1 MNNFKKYIKGLG
13 VCLMLLLT
21 GPVTFAQ
28 SAELEMLESLDSTK
42 IMIIL
47 VLVVMLLVLLV
58 AFYLL
63 VILRVMVRE
72 DAIRKAKE
80 KGVEYIE
87 EPSAW
92 SQFYAGLT
100 DAVPIEKESTIVLD
114 HDYDGIKELD
124 NHLPP
129 WWKYMF
135 YVTIVFAGV
144 YLFMYH
150 VSGSLPLQAEEYEI
164 AMAEAQ
170 ANIVTV
176 DEGSSIDESNI
187 IFSDDPTVQ
196 SSGKTVYE
204 RNCVACHKAAGEGG
218 IGPNLTDDYWLH
230 GGSIQET
237 YNTIKNGVPD
247 KGMIA
252 WGDVL
257 SPSKMNDVTSYIY
270 TLRGT
275 NPPNAKAPQGE
286 LYQEKA
292 AETSAD
298 EKTEEEDGT
307 SE

>member
-1 MNNFKKYIKGLG
+1 MTNFNKYIKGLG

-21 GPVTFAQ
+21 GPISYAQ
-28 SAELEMLESLDSTK
+28 TENTGILESLDASK

-63 VILRVMVRE
+63 VILQVMVRE

-80 KGVEYIE
+80 KGIEYVE

-92 SQFYAGLT
+92 SKFYAGLT
-100 DAVPIEKESTIVLD
+100 DAIPIEKENTIVLD

-135 YVTIVFAGV
+135 YASIVFAV
-144 YLFMYH
+144 IYLYMYH
-150 VSGSLPLQAEEYEI
+150 ISGSLPLQTQEYEI

-170 ANIVTV
+170 ANMSSAE
-176 DEGSSIDESNI
+176 EGSSVDESNI
-187 IFSDDPTVQ
+187 VFSDDPVVLA
-196 SSGKTVYE
+196 SGKTVYE

-218 IGPNLTDDYWLH
+218 IGPNLTDEYWLH
-230 GGSIQET
+230 GGSVQDI
-237 YNTIKNGVPD
+237 YNTVKNGVPD

-252 WGDVL
+252 WKDVL
-257 SPSKMNDVTSYIY
+257 SPAKMNDVTSYIH
-270 TLRGT
+270 TLKGT
-275 NPPNAKAPQGE
+275 NPANAKAPQGE
-286 LYQEKA
+286 LYKEEVSE
-292 AETSAD
+292 ETVV
-298 EKTEEEDGT
+298 EEAL

>member
-1 MNNFKKYIKGLG
+1 MNNFKTYIKGLG

-21 GPVTFAQ
+21 GPATFAQ
-28 SAELEMLESLDSTK
+28 GESGAMDLSFSTTE
-42 IMIIL
+42 IMIVL

-63 VILRVMVRE
+63 VILQVMVRE

-80 KGVEYIE
+80 KGIEYVE

-92 SQFYAGLT
+92 SKFYKGLT
-100 DAVPIEKESTIVLD
+100 DAVPIEKEATIELD
-114 HDYDGIKELD
+114 HDYDGIRELD

-135 YVTIVFAGV
+135 YASIVFAVV
-144 YLFMYH
+144 YMFMYH
-150 VSGSLPLQAEEYEI
+150 ISGSLPLQTQEYEI

-170 ANIVTV
+170 ANMS
-176 DEGSSIDESNI
+176 EAEAGSSIDESNI
-187 IFSDDPTVQ
+187 VFSDDPAVLA
-196 SSGKTVYE
+196 SGKTVYE
-204 RNCVACHKAAGEGG
+204 RNCVACHKTAGEGG

-230 GGSIQET
+230 GGSIQDI

-257 SPSKMNDVTSYIY
+257 SPSKMNDVASYIE
-270 TLRGT
+270 TLKGT

-286 LYQEKA
+286 LYKA
-292 AETSAD
+292 EV
-298 EKTEEEDGT
+298 TEETPAE
-307 SE
+307 

>member
-1 MNNFKKYIKGLG
+1 MNQFKTYIKGMG
-13 VCLMLLLT
+13 AFLMLLLT
-21 GPVTFAQ
+21 GPASFAQ
-28 SAELEMLESLDSTK
+28 SEMASTFESIDTSK
-42 IMIIL
+42 IMIVL

-63 VILRVMVRE
+63 VILQVMVRE
-72 DAIRKAKE
+72 DAIRRAKE
-80 KGVEYIE
+80 KGVEYVE

-92 SQFYAGLT
+92 SKFYAGLT
-100 DAVPIEKESTIVLD
+100 DAVPIEKEATIVLD

-135 YVTIVFAGV
+135 YASIVFAV
-144 YLFMYH
+144 IYMFMYH
-150 VSGSLPLQAEEYEI
+150 ISGSLPLQTQEYEI

-170 ANIVTV
+170 ANMS
-176 DEGSSIDESNI
+176 EAEAGSSIDESNI
-187 IFSDDPTVQ
+187 AFSDDPAVLA
-196 SSGKTVYE
+196 SGKTVYE

-230 GGSIQET
+230 GGSIQDI

-257 SPSKMNDVTSYIY
+257 SPSKMNDVASYIE
-270 TLRGT
+270 TLKGT

-286 LYQEKA
+286 LYKA
-292 AETSAD
+292 EVIEESPAE
-298 EKTEEEDGT
+298 
-307 SE
+307 

>member
-1 MNNFKKYIKGLG
+1 MTNFNKYIKGLG

-21 GPVTFAQ
+21 GPISYAQ
-28 SAELEMLESLDSTK
+28 TENTGILESLDASK

-63 VILRVMVRE
+63 VILQVMVRE

-80 KGVEYIE
+80 KGIEYVE

-92 SQFYAGLT
+92 SKFYAGLT
-100 DAVPIEKESTIVLD
+100 DAIPIEKENTIVLD

-135 YVTIVFAGV
+135 YASIVFAV
-144 YLFMYH
+144 IYLYMYH
-150 VSGSLPLQAEEYEI
+150 ISGSLPLQTQEYEI

-170 ANIVTV
+170 ANMSSAE
-176 DEGSSIDESNI
+176 EGSSVDESNI
-187 IFSDDPTVQ
+187 VFSDDPVVLA
-196 SSGKTVYE
+196 SGKTVYE

-218 IGPNLTDDYWLH
+218 IGPNLTDEYWLH
-230 GGSIQET
+230 GGSVQDI
-237 YNTIKNGVPD
+237 YNTVKNGVPD

-252 WGDVL
+252 WKDVL
-257 SPSKMNDVTSYIY
+257 SP
-270 TLRGT
+270 
-275 NPPNAKAPQGE
+275 
-286 LYQEKA
+286 
-292 AETSAD
+292 
-298 EKTEEEDGT
+298 
-307 SE
+307 

>member
-1 MNNFKKYIKGLG
+1 MNQFKTYIKGMG
-13 VCLMLLLT
+13 AFLMLLLT
-21 GPVTFAQ
+21 GPASFAQ
-28 SAELEMLESLDSTK
+28 SEVASTFESIDASK
-42 IMIIL
+42 IMIVL

-63 VILRVMVRE
+63 VILQVMVRE
-72 DAIRKAKE
+72 DAIRRAKE
-80 KGVEYIE
+80 KGVEYVE

-92 SQFYAGLT
+92 SKFYAGLT
-100 DAVPIEKESTIVLD
+100 DAVPIEKEATIVLD

-135 YVTIVFAGV
+135 YASIVFAV
-144 YLFMYH
+144 IYMFMYH
-150 VSGSLPLQAEEYEI
+150 ISGSLPLQTQEYEI

-170 ANIVTV
+170 ANMS
-176 DEGSSIDESNI
+176 EAEAGSTIDESNI
-187 IFSDDPTVQ
+187 AFSDDPAVLA
-196 SSGKTVYE
+196 SGKTVYE

-230 GGSIQET
+230 GGSIQDI

-257 SPSKMNDVTSYIY
+257 SPSKMNDVASYIE
-270 TLRGT
+270 TLKGT

-286 LYQEKA
+286 LYKA
-292 AETSAD
+292 EVIEESPAE
-298 EKTEEEDGT
+298 
-307 SE
+307 